1 MEKGRSSERV
11 TCICITAILVV
22 MLAIGTF
29 CDEMLAKTLF
39 SPGNAIATIVTTI
52 GLYPFFGSVVLF
64 LGVVFERV
72 SHGTMRQLAKGAL
85 CVAAAAAALAIGFA
99 GSSYLVD
106 KDCLGG
112 IMPGLEKNYVVIGA
126 IALVCVWPLFLVG
139 YRQATRNDDETLLK
153 RALSLVALAVA
164 AFLVMQ
170 ATKGIFN
177 RPRYRVVA
185 QGLAGV
191 NFVPW
196 YHISP
201 NPSDLMA
208 THGLAKN
215 EFTSFP
221 SGHAI
226 LSSSTIYILLAISWL
241 YPQLREKRVTLIV
254 AAFVFCCVIIFSR
267 MVLGAHYLSDVSAGA
282 LIGMLFVLLYKVIEN
297 RISASAAA

>member
-1 MEKGRSSERV
+1 MEKGQSAERV
-11 TCICITAILVV
+11 VCICITAILAV
-22 MLAIGTF
+22 MLVIGTF

-39 SPGNAIATIVTTI
+39 SPGNTIATIVTTI
-52 GLYPFFGSVVLF
+52 GLYPFFASVVLF
-64 LGVVFERV
+64 LGVIFERV
-72 SHGTMRQLAKGAL
+72 SHGDMGQLAKGAL
-85 CVAAAAAALAIGFA
+85 RVVVAVAALAIGFF
-99 GSSYLVD
+99 GSYYLVD

-112 IMPGLEKNYVVIGA
+112 LIPSLVKNNVAIGGVG
-126 IALVCVWPLFLVG
+126 LVCVLPLFLVG
-139 YRQATRNDDETLLK
+139 YRQATRNDDKTLLK

-170 ATKGIFN
+170 AAKGIFN

-226 LSSSTIYILLAISWL
+226 LSSSTMYILLALSWL

-267 MVLGAHYLSDVSAGA
+267 MVLGAHYLSDVAAGA
-282 LIGMLFVLLYKVIEN
+282 LIGMLFVFLYRIIEK
-297 RISASAAA
+297 RISTSTVA